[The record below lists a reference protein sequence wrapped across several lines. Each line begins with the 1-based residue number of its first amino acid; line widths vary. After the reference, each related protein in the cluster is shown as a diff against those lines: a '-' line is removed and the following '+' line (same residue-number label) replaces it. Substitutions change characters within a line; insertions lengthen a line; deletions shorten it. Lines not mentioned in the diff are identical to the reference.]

1 MSGMLFGALIGAC
14 ATYLIIKNK
23 GIISQIINGNKTL
36 IIKNKETML
45 VIVNGGNHLIIK
57 NQEMQLVI
65 VNGKNNMNYQKK
77 QPLVANLPVLLAR
90 VQGRVVR
97 VAQGV
102 A

>member
-1 MSGMLFGALIGAC
+1 MAEK
-14 ATYLIIKNK
+14 KNLLTREGLRK
-23 GIISQIINGNKTL
+23 LEDELQDLK
-36 IIKNKETML
+36 
-45 VIVNGGNHLIIK
+45 VNRRQEIAQKIK